1 MHFLASVQ
9 YTAVHSYNVPGF
21 MYAIV
26 AAVLVIYA
34 LIEAHHTKRDH
45 EVKFKEAVRWSVVY
59 IAAALLFAIPVYVF
73 IGAQAS
79 GEYLAAWAIEKA
91 LSLDNLFV
99 MGMIFASFKVPIK
112 LERRMLNYGIA
123 GAIIFRLIFILAGFE
138 LLKRFEWISIIFGI
152 ILMRAAWKAFQEAR
166 GGHQIEDEVEITDKR
181 LWKTITKVLPIH
193 HEFVGHQLTTK
204 IKGKRML
211 TMMAAVIIL
220 IELTDIIFAVDSVP
234 AVLAVSPDRFIAY
247 ASNVFALLGLRA
259 LFFVYQAVANKFWA
273 LTWALSGILA
283 WISFKMIVT
292 PLGLHV
298 PIAISLAVLAGF
310 LGGSIAVSL
319 IWKRKT
325 PSHKI
330 DIDS

>member
-1 MHFLASVQ
+1 MHLLASVEAA
-9 YTAVHSYNVPGF
+9 TTHSYNVPGF

-45 EVKFKEAVRWSVVY
+45 EVKFNEAVRWSVVY
-59 IAAALLFAIPVYVF
+59 IAAALLFAIPVYMF

-123 GAIIFRLIFILAGFE
+123 GAIVFRLIFILAGFE
-138 LLKRFEWISIIFGI
+138 LLKRFEWVSIIFGI
-152 ILMRAAWKAFQEAR
+152 ILLRAAWKAFQEAR
-166 GGHQIEDEVEITDKR
+166 GGHELEDEVEITDKR

-193 HEFVGHQLTTK
+193 HEFVGHKLTTK

-298 PIAISLAVLAGF
+298 PVAISLAVLTLF
-310 LGGSIAVSL
+310 LGGSIVVSL
-319 IWKRKT
+319 VWKRKT
-325 PSHKI
+325 PEHI
-330 DIDS
+330 IHIED